1 MLGSSLGS
9 SLVSISLYFIL
20 NLLVTVTNKQILSQ
34 ASCPW
39 LLTASHA
46 LTTFITT
53 AAILRLQKPKLTW
66 TTTATSTS
74 LSHSLIRERRHD
86 DGDDVT
92 EQRHRNGDEI
102 RASLVVH
109 LRVLLPFSLL
119 YTLNIALSNLALG
132 LVTLTMHQTIRAAAP
147 VITVLISIVGLGR
160 SWREYPSGAY
170 GAIGLT
176 IWGVIIATH
185 ATSSAKASD
194 GNALDSTTTT
204 TTTFGFGITLLSA
217 VLAVVKTI
225 LTHELQQPP
234 RSSRWGLGLPSTRLV
249 QYLALY
255 AVIQAVLLA
264 SWTGEIKR
272 LFTSDSE
279 LAPPT
284 LVRNLSGR
292 SPQIR
297 LPWPWLWLFNALA
310 ASMLNLASFQA
321 NKRCGS
327 LSMAIAANMKQVVIL
342 LFLFIS
348 FRRDIAMLEV
358 LGGEKEKKQAAELRQ
373 AENIIVL
380 GSLMTALGG
389 IWYAFVCVQVKKRQR
404 RRYPVGDD
412 WDSDRRGWKG

>member
-1 MLGSSLGS
+1 MLGHSLGS

-74 LSHSLIRERRHD
+74 LSHSLIRERRL
-86 DGDDVT
+86 GDDNDET
-92 EQRHRNGDEI
+92 EQRRRNGDETS
-102 RASLVVH
+102 ASLLVH
-109 LRVLLPFSLL
+109 LRFLLPFSLL

-132 LVTLTMHQTIRAAAP
+132 LVTLTMHQTIRAVAP
-147 VITVLISIVGLGR
+147 VITVLISIVWLGR

-185 ATSSAKASD
+185 ATSSAGASD
-194 GNALDSTTTT
+194 RNVLGSATTTT
-204 TTTFGFGITLLSA
+204 TAFGFGITLLSA

-225 LTHELQQPP
+225 LTNELQRPP
-234 RSSRWGLGLPSTRLV
+234 RTSRWGLGLPSTRLV

-255 AVIQAVLLA
+255 AVIQTLLLA
-264 SWTGEIKR
+264 SWTGEIKG
-272 LFTSDSE
+272 LLTSDTE
-279 LAPPT
+279 VAPPT
-284 LVRNLSGR
+284 LGLNLSSR
-292 SPQIR
+292 SLQIR

-310 ASMLNLASFQA
+310 ASMLNLASFEA
-321 NKRCGS
+321 NKRCGP

-342 LFLFIS
+342 LFLFIC
-348 FRRDIAMLEV
+348 FRRDTAMLEM
-358 LGGEKEKKQAAELRQ
+358 LGGEKEKKQAGELRQ
-373 AENIIVL
+373 SETIVVL
-380 GSLMTALGG
+380 GSLMTALGS
-389 IWYAFVCVQVKKRQR
+389 IWYAFVCVRVKKRQR